1 MESAG
6 KRLRGLTTPAQRAL
20 LALCVLGSTS
30 ALAQRVQIP
39 AGGAFEPAPA
49 WGAPAVAPTPSF
61 GVPAP
66 SFNAYTSGPVAP
78 PVFGAPPVGP
88 PPATALPYSY
98 TAPAAPLGQP
108 SYGAPTA
115 PAYAYGAPPPSPGF
129 STEQSPLGWQQ
140 GTYGFEQND
149 GTVTRFRQ
157 AFARLR
163 VEHTLLLGDNTVDA
177 FGLNRTELATTLA
190 FPVAGSIDTP
200 LLVTPGF
207 AFNWLDGPESDP
219 TADPRGPDQPA
230 RVYDAYLDFAYNPR
244 WTPEFGAEL
253 GFRTGVWSDFKRF
266 DEDSLRLLG
275 RGLAVVSVTPQFELL
290 AGAVYLDRLRVKL
303 LPAGGVRWRPSPEW
317 DLYMVFPNP
326 KIRRSWFSS
335 GTADWWWYVAG
346 EYGGGSWTVDRPGLD
361 DRIDYNDLRFVFGVE
376 WQTPTQATGHLEI
389 GYAFDRE
396 FRFDSGQPGRFK
408 LDDAVMFRA
417 GIGF

>member
-1 MESAG
+1 MDSAA
-6 KRLRGLTTPAQRAL
+6 KQRRGLPATPLRAL
-20 LALCVLGSTS
+20 LAMSLLAGS
-30 ALAQRVQIP
+30 AAFGQRIQIP
-39 AGGAFEPAPA
+39 PSSAYDAAPA
-49 WGAPAVAPTPSF
+49 WGSPAVTAPASGY

-66 SFNAYTSGPVAP
+66 TFNAYTAGQVSSPMYSAPV
-78 PVFGAPPVGP
+78 GAPP
-88 PPATALPYSY
+88 ANALPYSY
-98 TAPAAPLGQP
+98 APPVSQAPV
-108 SYGAPTA
+108 A
-115 PAYAYGAPPPSPGF
+115 PAYSYNAPPGSPGF
-129 STEQSPLGWQQ
+129 STEQSPLGWQS
-140 GTYGFEQND
+140 GTYGYESND
-149 GTVTRFRQ
+149 GAVTRYRQ
-157 AFARLR
+157 LVARLR
-163 VEHTLLLGDNTVDA
+163 FEHTLLMGDNTVDS
-177 FGLNRTELATTLA
+177 FGMNRSEIASTFAL
-190 FPVAGSIDTP
+190 PVGGSIETP

-275 RGLAVVSVTPQFELL
+275 RGLGVVSVTPQFELL

-303 LPAGGVRWRPSPEW
+303 LPAGGIRWRPAPEW
-317 DLYMVFPNP
+317 DLYLVFPNP
-326 KIRRSWFSS
+326 KIRRTWFSTS
-335 GTADWWWYVAG
+335 TADWWIYLAG

-361 DRIDYNDLRFVFGVE
+361 DRTDYNDIRAVLGLE

-389 GYAFDRE
+389 GYVFDRE